1 MYAVAVLCVCLL
13 LMRSFD
19 SLWSQ
24 REGKSNSNTQ
34 SMVSLNRRNITQSLL
49 LWSHQHFKAAATEV
63 QWSATEKLLI
73 QISL

>member
-1 MYAVAVLCVCLL
+1 MYQSLYYVYVCYSWGPLTV
-13 LMRSFD
+13 FD
-19 SLWSQ
+19 LK
-24 REGKSNSNTQ
+24 GKERVTGNTQ

-49 LWSHQHFKAAATEV
+49 LWSHQQLKAAATEV